1 MTTTPHCK
9 DTGTLEPAS
18 SLLSTLTI
26 AGVRAKAHAKA
37 AAHTSGALSR
47 AVPTPV
53 SYGPP
58 HSQGSGKHSIKHR
71 NRLAGWGGSRGART
85 KARLRETLS
94 RLGTPRQR
102 GSLAGCAGNAGG

>member
-1 MTTTPHCK
+1 MTTTPRCK

-26 AGVRAKAHAKA
+26 AGVRAKVHAKQL
-37 AAHTSGALSR
+37 HTPLEHSAGQCQR
-47 AVPTPV
+47 RCP
-53 SYGPP
+53 YGPP

-71 NRLAGWGGSRGART
+71 NRLAGWGGRRGART
-85 KARLRETLS
+85 QAKLRETLS

-102 GSLAGCAGNAGG
+102 GSVAGCAGNAGG